1 MAMPARNPV
10 KYLASVLVSCCF
22 CFRVRRAKLT
32 EHRKTVNEGL
42 QCFFLEKCFLSLY
55 SICMKAIMKWPLNIF
70 LFTYLFVLVNVPF
83 YIAQAGL
90 KLKTG

>member
-42 QCFFLEKCFLSLY
+42 QCFFREMLSI
-55 SICMKAIMKWPLNIF
+55 S
-70 LFTYLFVLVNVPF
+70 LFYMYEGNNEMAFKYISVHVLVRS
-83 YIAQAGL
+83 G
-90 KLKTG
+90 